1 MGSCE
6 CVPSRAEAIPQ
17 KTQKAVM
24 NGPNGK
30 EAGLSLVPFS
40 SVGAVLEVSARA
52 MCGTRT
58 AAAEALTSWVVS
70 TGALAD
76 VENPERLGVMRWL
89 AQIKFDMDWRHSSTT
104 FCLGGVHDG
113 ELGAIC
119 LVYPMYQGYAAEHG
133 FFSEALPFLSIAS
146 MLAAG
151 KTPATV
157 TRNREWRRGFLP
169 KLLGKNGLDNLMK
182 EGHQKHAEGP
192 HYYISLMMVD
202 PSLQGKGLCGRLM
215 RAACRAADADGLP
228 TFLETG
234 GARNVAVYK
243 RFGFE
248 VVDQLS
254 LSAEGFESYDEMF
267 LMVRP
272 AAGSSSK
279 DSTIMGS

>member
-1 MGSCE
+1 MGSCQ
-6 CVPSRAEAIPQ
+6 CVPSRSEAIPQ
-17 KTQKAVM
+17 KTQKAAM

-30 EAGLSLVPFS
+30 ESGLSFVPFS
-40 SVGAVLEVSARA
+40 AAGAALEVSARA

-58 AAAEALTSWVVS
+58 TAAEALTSWVVS

-76 VENPERLGVMRWL
+76 VENPERLEVFRWL
-89 AQIKFDMDWRHSSTT
+89 AAICVDMQWRHSSTT

-119 LVYPMYQGYAAEHG
+119 LVYPMYHGYAAEHG

-146 MLAAG
+146 MLATG

-157 TRNREWRRGFLP
+157 TGNREWRRGFLP
-169 KLLGKNGLDNLMK
+169 KLLGKGGLDNKTK
-182 EGHQKHAEGP
+182 EGHKKHAAGP

-202 PSLQGKGLCGRLM
+202 PSFQGKGLCGRLM

-228 TFLETG
+228 TYLETG
-234 GARNVAVYK
+234 GERNVAVYR

-267 LMVRP
+267 LMLRP
-272 AAGSSSK
+272 AAN
-279 DSTIMGS
+279 STIMGS